1 MVIDEKVLAA
11 ADVVAFVADGMHGIA
26 MNDIGKL

>member
-1 MVIDEKVLAA
+1 MVIDEKILAS

-26 MNDIGKL
+26 GNNIGKL